1 MLYTFGHSTMTWENF
16 LQLTSK
22 LDVLID
28 VRSHAGSRWPQ
39 YRQEFMK
46 QELGDRYQWWINLGG
61 WTAKHLPLQ
70 SQFPMIDME
79 TYAKQKFPKQRIAL
93 KVQESDTPTWTNQG
107 LYDYAWYM
115 MLPEF
120 QESANKLIEF
130 SKEKNVG
137 IFCCEALWWRCHR
150 SLISDYT
157 WFHNTDSVHLN
168 GRATK
173 TKGYRISETL
183 HSTAIGDRM
192 QRYPSAVRDAWNIG
206 VVA

>member
-1 MLYTFGHSTMTWENF
+1 MMLYTFGHSTMTWENF

-93 KVQESDTPTWTNQG
+93 KVQESDTPTWT
-107 LYDYAWYM
+107 
-115 MLPEF
+115 
-120 QESANKLIEF
+120 I
-130 SKEKNVG
+130 
-137 IFCCEALWWRCHR
+137 
-150 SLISDYT
+150 
-157 WFHNTDSVHLN
+157 
-168 GRATK
+168 RASMTMPG
-173 TKGYRISETL
+173 T
-183 HSTAIGDRM
+183 
-192 QRYPSAVRDAWNIG
+192 
-206 VVA
+206 